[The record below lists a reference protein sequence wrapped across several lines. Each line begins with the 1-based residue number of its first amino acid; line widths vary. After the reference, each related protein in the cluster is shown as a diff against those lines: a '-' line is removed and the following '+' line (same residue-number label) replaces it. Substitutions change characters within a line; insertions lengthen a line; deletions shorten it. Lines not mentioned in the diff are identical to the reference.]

1 MTPTENLSPSAPSAA
16 RRIVVVG
23 GVAGGMSA
31 AARARR
37 LDEHA
42 SIVVLERGSY
52 VSFANCGLPYHL
64 SGEISHE
71 DSLLVQT
78 PQALAESLALDVR
91 TGSNATAIDR
101 EHRTVHVSTADT
113 EYDLPYDALLLAPGA
128 VAVRPPI
135 DGLDNPAVHAL
146 RTIDDVQR
154 LRGTVDRVLA
164 LRPEGEAR
172 AVVVGAGF
180 IGLETVEAFRHRG
193 LTVTLVE
200 LAPQVLPALD
210 ADMASMIEA
219 ELRAHDVDVRTGA
232 GLAAVEDSRSGRA
245 VDVVLSDGE
254 RIGADVVLL
263 GVGVRPSTA
272 LARAAGLELSPAGA
286 VVVTPSQ
293 QTSDPHIW
301 AVGDAI
307 QVTDFV
313 TGAPGVVPL
322 AGPANRQGR
331 LAADAIMGRHVASSP
346 VLGTAIVR
354 VFGLTA
360 AVTGPTS
367 RRLTAAG
374 VEHRVVHL
382 HPGHHAGYYPGAES
396 IHLAVI
402 FAPDGGLLGA
412 QAVGSAGVDKR
423 IDVLATALRAG
434 MTVDDLAELELAYAP
449 PFGSAKD
456 AINMAGFLAQNVL
469 DGMLTTWSAAELDS
483 VLDGSVLLLD
493 VRSAREFA
501 VGHLPGALNVPHTR
515 LRGRIDEVV
524 EAAAGRPVRALCA
537 SGFRSYL
544 AHRVL
549 TSHGLDSASLD
560 GGLTTLLAARPD
572 APIVVDSVREP
583 VLASR

>member
-1 MTPTENLSPSAPSAA
+1 
-16 RRIVVVG
+16 
-23 GVAGGMSA
+23 
-31 AARARR
+31 
-37 LDEHA
+37 
-42 SIVVLERGSY
+42 
-52 VSFANCGLPYHL
+52 
-64 SGEISHE
+64 
-71 DSLLVQT
+71 
-78 PQALAESLALDVR
+78 
-91 TGSNATAIDR
+91 
-101 EHRTVHVSTADT
+101 
-113 EYDLPYDALLLAPGA
+113 
-128 VAVRPPI
+128 
-135 DGLDNPAVHAL
+135 
-146 RTIDDVQR
+146 
-154 LRGTVDRVLA
+154 
-164 LRPEGEAR
+164 
-172 AVVVGAGF
+172 
-180 IGLETVEAFRHRG
+180 
-193 LTVTLVE
+193 
-200 LAPQVLPALD
+200 
-210 ADMASMIEA
+210 
-219 ELRAHDVDVRTGA
+219 
-232 GLAAVEDSRSGRA
+232 
-245 VDVVLSDGE
+245 
-254 RIGADVVLL
+254 
-263 GVGVRPSTA
+263 
-272 LARAAGLELSPAGA
+272 
-286 VVVTPSQ
+286 VVTPSQ

-331 LAADAIMGRHVASSP
+331 LAADAIMGRNVASSP

-402 FAPDGGLLGA
+402 FAPDGRLLGA

-501 VGHLPGALNVPHTR
+501 VGHLPGALNVPHTK

-549 TSHGLDSASLD
+549 TAHGLDSASLD

>member
-1 MTPTENLSPSAPSAA
+1 M
-16 RRIVVVG
+16 RIVVVG

-31 AARARR
+31 AARLRR
-37 LDEHA
+37 LDETA
-42 SIVVLERGSY
+42 EIVVLERGPD
-52 VSFANCGLPYHL
+52 VSFANCGLPYHVG
-64 SGEISHE
+64 GEIRNRSALLLHTPA
-71 DSLLVQT
+71 SLH
-78 PQALAESLALDVR
+78 ASLDLDVR
-91 TGSNATAIDR
+91 VRHEVTSIDR
-101 EHRTVHVSTADT
+101 DARTVTVR
-113 EYDLPYDALLLAPGA
+113 DLGAGTDEVLGYDALVLATGA
-128 VAVRPPI
+128 EPIVPPLP
-135 DGLDNPAVHAL
+135 GLDRPEVRTLRTVPDADAL
-146 RTIDDVQR
+146 RDLLDAGAQS
-154 LRGTVDRVLA
+154 
-164 LRPEGEAR
+164 

-219 ELRAHDVDVRTGA
+219 ELRAHDVDVRTGS
-232 GLAAVEDSRSGRA
+232 GLAAVEDSRSGHA

-331 LAADAIMGRHVASSP
+331 LAADAIMGRNVASSP

-402 FAPDGGLLGA
+402 FAPDGRLLGA

-501 VGHLPGALNVPHTR
+501 VGHLPGALNVPHTK

-549 TSHGLDSASLD
+549 TAHGLDSASLD

>member
-1 MTPTENLSPSAPSAA
+1 MTQDHASAA
-16 RRIVVVG
+16 VKRIVVVG

-31 AARARR
+31 AARLRR

-42 SIVVLERGSY
+42 RIVVLERGPD
-52 VSFANCGLPYHL
+52 VSFANCGLPYHVG
-64 SGEISHE
+64 GEIRE
-71 DSLLVQT
+71 RASLLLHT
-78 PQALAESLALDVR
+78 PESLRASLDLDVR
-91 TGSNATAIDR
+91 TRHEVVSIDR
-101 EHRTVHVSTADT
+101 AARTVAVRDLVAGTN
-113 EYDLPYDALLLAPGA
+113 EVLPYDALVLATGA
-128 VAVRPPI
+128 EPIVPPLP
-135 DGLDNPAVHAL
+135 GLDRPQVRTLRNVPDADAL
-146 RTIDDVQR
+146 R
-154 LRGTVDRVLA
+154 A
-164 LRPEGEAR
+164 LLDAGAR
-172 AVVVGAGF
+172 SAVVVGAGF

-193 LTVTLVE
+193 LDVTLVE

-219 ELRAHDVDVRTGA
+219 ELVAHDVDVRTGA
-232 GLAAVEDSRSGRA
+232 GLAAVEDSTTGHA

-272 LARAAGLELSPAGA
+272 LAKAAGLELSAAGA

-307 QVTDFV
+307 QVTDQV
-313 TGAPGVVPL
+313 TGASGVVPL

-331 LAADAIMGRHVASSP
+331 IAADAIMGREVASRP

-354 VFGLTA
+354 VFDLTA

-367 RRLTAAG
+367 RKLALAG
-374 VEHRVVHL
+374 IEHRVIHL
-382 HPGHHAGYYPGAES
+382 HPGNHAGYYPGAES

-402 FAPDGGLLGA
+402 FAPDGTLLGA
-412 QAVGSAGVDKR
+412 QAVGGAGVDKR
-423 IDVLATALRAG
+423 IDVFATALRAR

-456 AINMAGFLAQNVL
+456 AVNMAAFMAQNVL
-469 DGMLTTWSAAELDS
+469 DGMLTTWSAADLDS

-493 VRSAREFA
+493 VRSAKEFDL
-501 VGHLPGALNVPHTR
+501 GHLPGSMNVAHTG
-515 LRGRIDEVV
+515 LRDRIDEVV
-524 EAAAGRPVRALCA
+524 AAADGRPVRVLCA

-549 TSHGLDSASLD
+549 VAAGLDSASLD
-560 GGLTTLLAARPD
+560 GGLTTLRAARPD
-572 APIVVDSVREP
+572 APIVMDSVHEP
-583 VLASR
+583 VMAS

>member
-1 MTPTENLSPSAPSAA
+1 M
-16 RRIVVVG
+16 RIVVVG

-31 AARARR
+31 AARLRR
-37 LDEHA
+37 LDETA
-42 SIVVLERGSY
+42 EIVVLERGPD
-52 VSFANCGLPYHL
+52 VSFANCGLPYHVG
-64 SGEISHE
+64 GEIRNRSALLLHTPA
-71 DSLLVQT
+71 SLR
-78 PQALAESLALDVR
+78 ASLDLDVR
-91 TGSNATAIDR
+91 VLHEVTEIDR
-101 EHRTVHVSTADT
+101 DARTVTVR
-113 EYDLPYDALLLAPGA
+113 DLQAGTDDVLHYDALVLATGA
-128 VAVRPPI
+128 EPIVPPLP
-135 DGLDNPAVHAL
+135 GLDRPEVRTLRNVPDADAL
-146 RTIDDVQR
+146 R
-154 LRGTVDRVLA
+154 A
-164 LRPEGEAR
+164 LLDAGAR
-172 AVVVGAGF
+172 SAVVVGAGF

-193 LTVTLVE
+193 LDVSLVE

-219 ELRAHDVDVRTGA
+219 ELMAHDVDVRTGS
-232 GLAAVEDSRSGRA
+232 GLAAVEESRSGHA

-263 GVGVRPSTA
+263 GVGVRPATA

-293 QTSDPHIW
+293 QTSAPHIW
-301 AVGDAI
+301 AVGDAV
-307 QVTDFV
+307 QVTDAV

-331 LAADAIMGRHVASSP
+331 TAADAIMGRSVASSP

-367 RRLTAAG
+367 RRLAAAG

-382 HPGHHAGYYPGAES
+382 HPGHHAGYYPGAEA

-402 FAPDGGLLGA
+402 FAPDGRLLGA
-412 QAVGSAGVDKR
+412 QAVGSEGVDKR

-483 VLDGSVLLLD
+483 VLDDSVLLLD
-493 VRSAREFA
+493 VRSGKEFA
-501 VGHLPGALNVPHTR
+501 VGHLPGSLNVPHTR
-515 LRGRIDEVV
+515 IRDRIDEVV
-524 EAAAGRPVRALCA
+524 AAADGRPVRVLCA

-549 TSHGLDSASLD
+549 TAHGLDSASLD
-560 GGLTTLLAARPD
+560 GGLTTLRAARPD
-572 APIVVDSVREP
+572 APIVVDSLREP